1 VSDSRQRELDENG
14 LAVVEGALCPAAV
27 RRVTAAVDRLYD
39 EEQAAG
45 RLAGDGSLHLLGAVA
60 RDEAFLE
67 LLDLPTTFPLVCDVL
82 GWNIHMYHSHV
93 DVHPPVDGG
102 GPEPW
107 RWHQDGGRQNLE
119 LETDPRPRLSVKVA
133 FFLSGVSEPDR
144 GNLLVLPGSH
154 RRNRLPG
161 RELGLRPT
169 GAVPVLAEPG
179 TAVVFDRR
187 LWHARSDNRS
197 PVTRKVIFL
206 GYTYRWIRPRDDAV
220 VPLAARVRCSPVRRQ
235 LLGEGTSPMG
245 YWIPTRDDVPL
256 RAALASS

>member
-1 VSDSRQRELDENG
+1 VPSCGSPGDRGCRP
-14 LAVVEGALCPAAV
+14 ALH
-27 RRVTAAVDRLYD
+27 

-45 RLAGDGSLHLLGAVA
+45 KLAGDGSLHLLGAVA
-60 RDEAFLE
+60 RDKAFLE
-67 LLDLPTTFPLVCDVL
+67 LLDLQTTLPLVCGAL

-93 DVHPPVDGG
+93 DVHPPVGG
-102 GPEPW
+102 AGPEPW

-133 FFLSGVSEPDR
+133 FFLTDVSEPDR

-197 PVTRKVIFL
+197 AVTRKVIFL
-206 GYTYRWIRPRDDAV
+206 GYTYRWIRPRDDAL
-220 VPLAARVRCSPVRRQ
+220 VPLAARARCSPVRRQ
-235 LLGEGTSPMG
+235 LLGEGTSPTG
-245 YWIPTRDDVPL
+245 YWIPTGDDVPL
-256 RAALASS
+256 RAVLESS